1 MMKKLLY
8 IGHAYHNKTQSTR
21 FLKDILESQYEVEYF
36 DYDPYTQTDSSF
48 STLKGKKYDILVIF
62 QIMEKKPQF

>member
-1 MMKKLLY
+1 MHT
-8 IGHAYHNKTQSTR
+8 IIRHSQPV

-36 DYDPYTQTDSSF
+36 DYDPYTQTDASF

-62 QIMEKKPQF
+62 QIMPDIKLFEKKTSSFK